1 MSSPTSACSR
11 RVGCASTVLC
21 RKKRTFTKMRNWAQN
36 RQKSLLSLDFHVHGK
51 NRAKQTRRRRTPR
64 KNVRRKQQANQGK
77 MRREENLFLVVL
89 ARGVLLWGIPFHS
102 AGHKEKYEQGT
113 AGGGRESGRE
123 RGLTYN
129 CLFHLF
135 SSGLFLVKT
144 FQHMGGRERA
154 REQTSTL
161 LFY

>member
-1 MSSPTSACSR
+1 MCTGKAGQSSQQA
-11 RVGCASTVLC
+11 
-21 RKKRTFTKMRNWAQN
+21 
-36 RQKSLLSLDFHVHGK
+36 
-51 NRAKQTRRRRTPR
+51 RRRTAR

-102 AGHKEKYEQGT
+102 AGHKEKWEQGT
-113 AGGGRESGRE
+113 AGGGRENGRE

-144 FQHMGGRERA
+144 FQHMGGRERESA
-154 REQTSTL
+154 SKRAHFCSTDCADGRVSSQEETV
-161 LFY
+161 

>member
-1 MSSPTSACSR
+1 MSSPTSTCSR
-11 RVGCASTVLC
+11 RVGCASTVPC

-51 NRAKQTRRRRTPR
+51 SRAKQIRRRRRRRTAR

-102 AGHKEKYEQGT
+102 AGHKEKCEQGT
-113 AGGGRESGRE
+113 AGGGRESA
-123 RGLTYN
+123 
-129 CLFHLF
+129 
-135 SSGLFLVKT
+135 
-144 FQHMGGRERA
+144 GGKEV
-154 REQTSTL
+154 
-161 LFY
+161 